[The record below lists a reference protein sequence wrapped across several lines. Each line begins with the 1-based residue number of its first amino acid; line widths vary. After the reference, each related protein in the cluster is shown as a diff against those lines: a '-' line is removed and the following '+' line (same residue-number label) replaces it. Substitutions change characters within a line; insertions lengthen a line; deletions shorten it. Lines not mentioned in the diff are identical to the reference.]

1 MDDIEQGKAGQIITI
16 LPIWRDLSPDIGL
29 NPRNNWCMQSQI
41 GSPPKI
47 WAHYFIR
54 WSHILCAKIICVSN
68 TEIQILL
75 VLIMSG
81 VFKTISKTVWLSDRK
96 HRQAPLNANINQ
108 NVWTLNCF
116 FLFFL
121 PSLMACLFMCMWV
134 RYLSLWLCI
143 CVCHLAAMLQRGPIL
158 GCLLAYVIGCYCK

>member
-1 MDDIEQGKAGQIITI
+1 MEIIDNAIDKYMDDTEQGKAGQIITI
-16 LPIWRDLSPDIGL
+16 LPIWRDPSPDIGL

-47 WAHYFIR
+47 RAHYFIR

-81 VFKTISKTVWLSDRK
+81 IFKPYP
-96 HRQAPLNANINQ
+96 RQCDLQ
-108 NVWTLNCF
+108 TE
-116 FLFFL
+116 
-121 PSLMACLFMCMWV
+121 STG
-134 RYLSLWLCI
+134 
-143 CVCHLAAMLQRGPIL
+143 HL
-158 GCLLAYVIGCYCK
+158 

>member
-1 MDDIEQGKAGQIITI
+1 MWINSSVFWLRCLPSFTLHVKNMKTIDNAIDKYMDDIEQGKAGQIITI

-96 HRQAPLNANINQ
+96 HRQPPLNANINQ
-108 NVWTLNCF
+108 NVWTLNC
-116 FLFFL
+116 LFFS
-121 PSLMACLFMCMWV
+121 PPV
-134 RYLSLWLCI
+134 
-143 CVCHLAAMLQRGPIL
+143 
-158 GCLLAYVIGCYCK
+158 

>member
-1 MDDIEQGKAGQIITI
+1 MPSINIWMTLSKAKAGQIITI
-16 LPIWRDLSPDIGL
+16 LPIWRDPSSDIGI

-81 VFKTISKTVWLSDRK
+81 VFKPYPTVWLSDR
-96 HRQAPLNANINQ
+96 RLRPPLNANINQ
-108 NVWTLNCF
+108 NIWTSSCCF
-116 FLFFL
+116 FLLLAFV
-121 PSLMACLFMCMWV
+121 CLFTCMCMHLWCCV
-134 RYLSLWLCI
+134 CVCVSLSGDATERSYPGVPSCI
-143 CVCHLAAMLQRGPIL
+143 CNWMLL
-158 GCLLAYVIGCYCK
+158 